1 MTNAYKIFM
10 TKSYEVA
17 YLLGEVHKDK
27 LGKEGITSVKTGAAN
42 ERCNFIPQIYHDT
55 GYFYCA
61 VTRKSDSPDY
71 ELIFA

>member
-17 YLLGEVHKDK
+17 HLLGEVHRVS
-27 LGKEGITSVKTGAAN
+27 LGKDGITSVQNGAAD
-42 ERCNFIPQIYHDT
+42 ERCGFIPQIYHGT

-61 VTRKSDSPDY
+61 VTRESDRPDY